1 LAHAFAIQYL
11 GNVDRCR
18 TEAEVSLADRESEDP
33 LVALVYESENG
44 VAVEYFGRAANNRVL
59 PGLDEAIADAYA
71 GLQRYVNRLGVAPPD
86 GLSRAGLS
94 LWLLMREDRTAL
106 GVRI

>member
-1 LAHAFAIQYL
+1 VHVFTIQYF

-18 TEAEVSLADRESEDP
+18 TEAEVSLADRDSQDP
-33 LVALVYESENG
+33 LVALVYESAGG
-44 VAVEYFGRAANNRVL
+44 VAVEYFGLAASRRAL
-59 PGLDEAIADAYA
+59 PGLDNAIADAYA

-94 LWLLMREDRTAL
+94 LWLLMREDRTVL
-106 GVRI
+106 GVKS